1 MDNQNKIH
9 IVTIILIF
17 ISLST
22 LYIQPCPAQE
32 KEQESASTNANT
44 SIENY
49 GEGSNNFLDFYQKWI
64 SPIKGENKCPM
75 YPSCSQY
82 AKIAFE
88 VLPWYKAYT
97 LSMERLLRCG
107 HELYLYPRV
116 LINGQIKW
124 YNPVS
129 VNEATNVHYNP
140 KNDLRFVS
148 GGFKS
153 QDENYGSNNIP
164 GEGFAD
170 FLVKKG
176 EYDRAITEYFRLLYI
191 SENPTQKANILRKIA
206 LCFYQESDYE
216 AYISF
221 FNKNDSNFT
230 AETVLHAE
238 MILYLAKSYYHLN
251 NYQKAIFTLEWST
264 TTSNAS
270 FFNENQLLLA
280 ISYARIFDWQMA
292 MEKLKLV
299 EPDSPGKI
307 TADHLIHSFAN
318 FPKLPRK
325 SPFWAGTF
333 SAVIPGSGYIYC
345 HRPATGITSFLVNGL
360 LIWAIRDAMV
370 RKQYGLASA
379 VSFFELG
386 WYVGNIKGSVEAA
399 HSYNANVRN
408 KFIDKL
414 LEKENLFEYVINPR
428 ELPVLKISV
437 PLK

>member
-9 IVTIILIF
+9 SIAIILIF
-17 ISLST
+17 ISIST
-22 LYIQPCPAQE
+22 LYIQTCPAQE
-32 KEQESASTNANT
+32 KKEKSISTNKDP
-44 SIENY
+44 ENY
-49 GEGSNNFLDFYQKWI
+49 GAGSNAFLDFYQKWI
-64 SPIKGENKCPM
+64 SPIKGVNKCPM

-97 LSMERLLRCG
+97 LSLERLLRCG

-124 YNPVS
+124 YDPVS
-129 VNEATNVHYNP
+129 VNEAIIVHYNP
-140 KNDLRFVS
+140 KKDLQFVS
-148 GGFKS
+148 SGFKS
-153 QDENYGSNNIP
+153 QDENYGNHNISD
-164 GEGFAD
+164 EGFAD

-176 EYDRAITEYFRLLYI
+176 EFDRAITEYYLLLYI
-191 SENPTQKANILRKIA
+191 SENPSQKMNILRKIA

-216 AYISF
+216 GYISF
-221 FNKNDSNFT
+221 FKKNDTNFT
-230 AETVLHAE
+230 VNSFLHAK

-251 NYQKAIFTLEWST
+251 NYQKAISTLEWSIT
-264 TTSNAS
+264 TINDSL
-270 FFNENQLLLA
+270 FNENQFLLA
-280 ISYARIFDWQMA
+280 ISYARMFDWQMTI
-292 MEKLKLV
+292 EKLKLV
-299 EPDSPGKI
+299 EPDSPSKI
-307 TADHLIHSFAN
+307 NADHLIHSFAN

-370 RKQYGLASA
+370 RKQYGLVSA

-399 HSYNANVRN
+399 YSYNFNVRN
-408 KFIDKL
+408 QFIDRL
-414 LEKENLFEYVINPR
+414 LEKENLFEYVKNR
-428 ELPVLKISV
+428 HALSVLGISIS
-437 PLK
+437 LK

>member
-345 HRPATGITSFLVNGL
+345 HRPATSITSFLVNGL

-399 HSYNANVRN
+399 YSYNFNVRN
-408 KFIDKL
+408 QFIDRL
-414 LEKENLFEYVINPR
+414 LEKENLFEYIKNR
-428 ELPVLKISV
+428 HDLPVLKISV
-437 PLK
+437 SLK